1 MAKSRVGQTTGRKL
15 DAEMVAREMRRAR
28 DPYNI
33 RLFQVLVFLSQS
45 DALRQSDPDEMHV
58 QASEEESNFSQVK
71 EVVEIV
77 QLQHPLVYD
86 QQDPCALA
94 MERGLKNLKLP
105 MLRCGCEDMGLD
117 IPLPFV
123 RGIAPYSALVK
134 YFTNNCTCRKYS

>member
-1 MAKSRVGQTTGRKL
+1 MAKYCVGQTTGRKL
-15 DAEMVAREMRRAR
+15 DAEMVAREMCRAR

-33 RLFQVLVFLSQS
+33 RLFQVLVFLSQI

-58 QASEEESNFSQVK
+58 QASEEESNFSQV
-71 EVVEIV
+71 VEIV

-94 MERGLKNLKLP
+94 MEGGLKNLKLP
-105 MLRCGCEDMGLD
+105 MLWCRCEDMGLD

-123 RGIAPYSALVK
+123 CGVAPYSALVK

>member
-15 DAEMVAREMRRAR
+15 DAEMVAWEMRRAL

-45 DALRQSDPDEMHV
+45 DALRQSDPDEMLV

-86 QQDPCALA
+86 QQDPCLGD
-94 MERGLKNLKLP
+94 RGWPKEPETAYATVRVRRHGIRYTSPIRARNNSILSA
-105 MLRCGCEDMGLD
+105 CEV
-117 IPLPFV
+117 F
-123 RGIAPYSALVK
+123 Y
-134 YFTNNCTCRKYS
+134 

>member
-58 QASEEESNFSQVK
+58 QASEEESNFSKGKGSCRNSSAPASFGIRPARPLCLGDGGWPK
-71 EVVEIV
+71 ERETAYATVWVRRHGIRYTSPIRARNSSI
-77 QLQHPLVYD
+77 LG
-86 QQDPCALA
+86 A
-94 MERGLKNLKLP
+94 
-105 MLRCGCEDMGLD
+105 CEV
-117 IPLPFV
+117 F
-123 RGIAPYSALVK
+123 Y
-134 YFTNNCTCRKYS
+134 